1 MDLFRIDLS
10 FWLQLEFSA
19 SVALRLPVASAF
31 AQGKESS
38 SCPILSSGFS
48 CTGSAVWPLAAST
61 PSIAGG
67 NIGRGKLIGLS
78 EVFSVGSLHPGC
90 WLLSSPTISL
100 LCSGNH
106 LSPVCFGLMLS
117 ACCGDS
123 GDSLS
128 A

>member
-1 MDLFRIDLS
+1 MDFFRIDQS

-61 PSIAGG
+61 SPIAGG

-78 EVFSVGSLHPGC
+78 GGFLVGSLHPGC
-90 WLLSSPTISL
+90 WLLFSPTISL
-100 LCSGNH
+100 PCSGDH
-106 LSPVCFGLMLS
+106 LSPVCFWLML
-117 ACCGDS
+117 CGCF
-123 GDSLS
+123 
-128 A
+128 